1 MHFELTNCL
10 PGVAA
15 APHFANGSAI
25 EPTASKNSVR
35 LKALSKALNAGALA
49 QIEAAIDDETLI
61 DDYKPHFIHRAH
73 KPVPMAMVN
82 RKPHGAPG
90 HADIRVPQDAAWLAG
105 LRHAQKNAFIQTPT
119 LNAKP
124 VVRAIV
130 EACSKGGPTGEG
142 IIVTLILGLGFN
154 DKGESVPFQGG
165 TNEEVVVRLFNKLRR
180 VNKQDNLH
188 VYWYTGK
195 DQIVSSSLG
204 GGGCCG
210 WG

>member
-1 MHFELTNCL
+1 M
-10 PGVAA
+10 
-15 APHFANGSAI
+15 
-25 EPTASKNSVR
+25 
-35 LKALSKALNAGALA
+35 
-49 QIEAAIDDETLI
+49 
-61 DDYKPHFIHRAH
+61 IHRAH

-105 LRHAQKNAFIQTPT
+105 LRHAQESAFIQTPT

-124 VVRAIV
+124 VVRAVV
-130 EACSKGGPTGEG
+130 EACSKGGPKGEG

-165 TNEEVVVRLFNKLRR
+165 TNEQVVVRLFNKLTR
-180 VNKQDNLH
+180 VGKQDNLH

-195 DQIVSSSLG
+195 DQIVRRSVGLIKP
-204 GGGCCG
+204 CFLFY
-210 WG
+210 